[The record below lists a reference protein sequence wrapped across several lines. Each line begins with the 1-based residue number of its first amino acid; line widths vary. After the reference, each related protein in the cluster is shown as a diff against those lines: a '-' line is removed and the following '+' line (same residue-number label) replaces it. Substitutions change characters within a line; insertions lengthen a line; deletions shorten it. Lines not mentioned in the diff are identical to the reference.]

1 MTLPRLLGALA
12 ASVALA
18 VAVLP
23 SAFAADGSF
32 QPNCLGSAKLGENR
46 DDGEVLYKFA
56 CSSAIAG
63 YSIVTLNKQA
73 DAFDTEPVV
82 LTPAGE
88 AVPGEDFGCSGEI
101 PGIGVGCGGKASAWN
116 QVNGGVNLTSDPCA
130 APRPRLAVTVADAKG
145 RTAGPYRLVSSR
157 SGGRL
162 SGCPAKPAVRK
173 HRARKI
179 GR

>member
-12 ASVALA
+12 ASAALA

-46 DDGEVLYKFA
+46 TDNEVLYKFA
-56 CSSAIAG
+56 CSSDIAG
-63 YSIVTLNKQA
+63 YSVITLNKQV
-73 DAFDTEPVV
+73 DSFDTEPVV
-82 LTPAGE
+82 LTPAGD

-101 PGIGVGCGGKASAWN
+101 PGVGIGCGGKATAWH
-116 QVNGGVNLTSDPCA
+116 QVNGAVNLTSNPCTS
-130 APRPRLAVTVADAKG
+130 PRPRLAVTVADAKG

-162 SGCPAKPAVRK
+162 SGCPAKAA
-173 HRARKI
+173 HRHRS
-179 GR
+179 RR